1 MSYNSDQMSERVLEM
16 GLQGLETS
24 GSEASFYEGE
34 LSKFL
39 FSEVDH
45 LKFPNYTS
53 NLGTVAL
60 EDLEGKGIGK
70 TFLVAWNWNSGGR
83 LKDLPVWVWLA
94 KGVYIDMTKDY
105 ERLIVRRVNICA
117 IDRRTQKVG
126 YFTDGIVY
134 EDAIPLKSDV
144 VIGSSVKP
152 SKP

>member
-1 MSYNSDQMSERVLEM
+1 MSERVLEM
-16 GLQGLETS
+16 GLQGLKTS
-24 GSEASFYEGE
+24 GSEAAFYGQE

-39 FSEVDH
+39 FSEADH
-45 LKFPNYTS
+45 LKYPNFASY
-53 NLGTVAL
+53 LGTVSP
-60 EDLEGKGIGK
+60 DSMPGKGIGK

-144 VIGSSVKP
+144 VISSSVKP
-152 SKP
+152 